1 MWDYDSLYK
10 KSKLFVRKGLD
21 HDEPRSPE
29 VPLWCILSLELLA
42 RATLARVNPAL
53 LADPTDGA
61 NILYACGF
69 PAKRA
74 PTSIP
79 AKTVFHR
86 SVVVCEEFSER
97 DYAYCLEWLN
107 WRNEELH
114 TGGLPLEQLKT
125 SAWLADF
132 FRISEIFLCQNGES
146 LTEYV
151 GPEHAKTANEMRE
164 ALSDQKKSEAYQLIK
179 EKREEFQQLVVEER
193 LERLKLGTER
203 RKVKWNLRARG
214 YEFDCPACEGP
225 ALVVGNLIRSTTP
238 KDEDGEL
245 VQDDVWLPA
254 GLVCFGCGLK
264 IIEHAHMHGIGLGD
278 QFVTRDILDPK
289 EYYGIEF
296 DPADYYEADYGNE

>member
-21 HDEPRSPE
+21 HDEPKSAE

-42 RATLARVNPAL
+42 RATLAKINPAL
-53 LADPTDGA
+53 LADPTDGG

-69 PAKRA
+69 PGKKA
-74 PTSIP
+74 PTSVP
-79 AKTVFHR
+79 ARTVFLR
-86 SVVVCEEFSER
+86 CVAVCTGFSEQ
-97 DYAYCLEWLN
+97 DYARCLEWLN

-114 TGGLPLEQLKT
+114 TGALPFEQLKT
-125 SAWLADF
+125 SSWQADF
-132 FRISEIFLCQNGES
+132 FRISYIFLSQNGES
-146 LTEYV
+146 LSEYV
-151 GPEHAKTANEMRE
+151 GPEHAKTGNEMRE
-164 ALSDQKKSEAYQLIK
+164 ALSDQKKSEAHELIK
-179 EKREEFQQLVVEER
+179 EKKKEFKKLP
-193 LERLKLGTER
+193 LKERLKILERGTDR
-203 RKVKWNLRARG
+203 RGKEWNLRARS
-214 YEFDCPACEGP
+214 YELDCPACEGP

-245 VQDDVWLPA
+245 VQDDVRLPA

-289 EYYGIEF
+289 EYYEIEF
-296 DPADYYEADYGNE
+296 DPADYFEPDY